1 MYFQRDYILR
11 MIEMLGEF
19 MREILDLARDADA
32 QAELD
37 EVSRKASGMP
47 LKLLKTAG
55 VPTLESIL
63 SPEQRYLCAELLLLS
78 AQVDAR
84 TRPDDETTP
93 TRAQALMLF
102 CTLQS
107 PDFVPRACSHA
118 RMVMEPMLDALAPQ
132 ELLALAGLFERGGD
146 YAAAE
151 DALYAAGD
159 APARLA
165 FYRRLLSLDDG
176 ALCAGNL
183 PRSEILEAAARL
195 E

>member
-84 TRPDDETTP
+84 TRPDDETAP
-93 TRAQALMLF
+93 TRAQAH
-102 CTLQS
+102 
-107 PDFVPRACSHA
+107 RADKGSAANLNAHGKRAVLRAGFGRFNVDSWLRRGAQQQYQRKHGCCRHA
-118 RMVMEPMLDALAPQ
+118 Q
-132 ELLALAGLFERGGD
+132 QQ
-146 YAAAE
+146 
-151 DALYAAGD
+151 
-159 APARLA
+159 
-165 FYRRLLSLDDG
+165 RRV
-176 ALCAGNL
+176 
-183 PRSEILEAAARL
+183 
-195 E
+195 